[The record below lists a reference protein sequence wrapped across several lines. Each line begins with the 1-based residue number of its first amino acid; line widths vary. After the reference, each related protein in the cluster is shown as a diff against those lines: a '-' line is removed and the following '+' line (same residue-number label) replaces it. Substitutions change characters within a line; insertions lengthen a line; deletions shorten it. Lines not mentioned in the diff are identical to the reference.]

1 MKKGGQKKYLIILV
15 VMVLVIMVASY
26 LSTPQQQW
34 VPTWSAQDK
43 NPFGGYVTHKLMES
57 QFPEIEIN
65 SGFKTLY
72 ELLSEAQEESI
83 SSSLFITN
91 TQIELDKNDSE
102 ALLKYLAEGH
112 TALLAASSFSGAF
125 ADSLDIRAYTNYE
138 TPVDLEGVKDAALGE
153 DLVGVHF
160 VIPGFPQKHFRINKE
175 ATAQQFEKSSDS
187 KMALAKNQDGFD
199 ILRQYNVGEGK
210 LYISTTPLLFTNFYA
225 LDTSSS
231 AFTAGLLSLLPPDK
245 DVVHLEYYTLGR
257 MEAQTPL
264 RYILS
269 HPALKAALWL
279 CLVGIVLFM
288 IFEARRRQRIIPLV
302 KSPTNLSIEFVNT
315 LGQLYFSSKGDHL
328 NLATKRMNYFLEY
341 VRRHYFLLT
350 NELDAQFVKELSA
363 KSGKA
368 QTKVER
374 LVNLLN
380 RIKGGTITQEEFLR
394 LEIWLTDFYGDNHI
408 EKTNSLKNI

>member
-1 MKKGGQKKYLIILV
+1 MKKSGQKKYVVILIASL
-15 VMVLVIMVASY
+15 LVIGIISY
-26 LSTPQQQW
+26 LTTPKQQW

-43 NPFGGYVTHKLMES
+43 NPFGGYVTHELMKS
-57 QFPEIEIN
+57 QFPERGV
-65 SGFKTLY
+65 SSKFKSLY
-72 ELLSEAQEESI
+72 ELLSDTAGANI
-83 SSSLFITN
+83 TSSLLITN
-91 TQIELDKNDSE
+91 SGIELDKNDSE
-102 ALLKYLAEGH
+102 ALLKYLSKGN

-138 TPVDLEGVKDAALGE
+138 MPADLGGVKDAALGE

-160 VIPGFPQKHFRINKE
+160 IIPGFPKKHFRINGE
-175 ATAQQFEKSSDS
+175 ATAQQFEKSSNS
-187 KMALAKNQDGFD
+187 KLALAKNHDGFD

-210 LYISTTPLLFTNFYA
+210 LYVSTTPLLFTNFYA

-380 RIKGGTITQEEFLR
+380 RIKGGKITQEEFLR
-394 LEIWLTDFYGDNHI
+394 LEIWLTDFYGDSNI